1 MSMVYCVICRVSG
14 CIYQIQISNKVGS
27 KPVVGIHAMPEQ
39 FDVYGIKV
47 LDILELFDLGAS
59 RAANTDK
66 LYSWKISGYG
76 G

>member
-27 KPVVGIHAMPEQ
+27 KPVVGIQAMPEQ

-47 LDILELFDLGAS
+47 
-59 RAANTDK
+59 
-66 LYSWKISGYG
+66 
-76 G
+76 